1 MTTLLTGFFTCLA
14 LIMAIGAQSAWLLR
28 QGLRRDRVGTAVLVC
43 LIGDLILIGLGTLGV
58 GTVLDHT
65 PWLME
70 IVRWLGVT
78 YLVWF
83 AVRSFASA
91 RTADQGLT
99 VEEPDDELE
108 VSDDDGERGDLHGAD
123 GDAVVA
129 ESDSP
134 DATPDTTPGPVTTQ
148 TRTVRLQ
155 STSTSAGGAAKAPAR
170 AVSPILS
177 VIAAGLMVSL
187 LNPHAWVDTMVVIGS
202 MATSFGAEKWIFSAG
217 AVLGS
222 LSWFLLL
229 AYGGRALAPV
239 LNRPRTWQIID
250 VGVGVT
256 MLVVAGLLAFGG

>member
-43 LIGDLILIGLGTLGV
+43 LVGDLILIGLGTLGV

-78 YLVWF
+78 YLAWF

-91 RTADQGLT
+91 RTADQGLS
-99 VEEPDDELE
+99 VEEPE
-108 VSDDDGERGDLHGAD
+108 VSDDGATDQPANDGARARSDD
-123 GDAVVA
+123 GAVVA
-129 ESDSP
+129 GEHGP
-134 DATPDTTPGPVTTQ
+134 DATPGPVTTQ
-148 TRTVRLQ
+148 TRTVRL
-155 STSTSAGGAAKAPAR
+155 TSTPSGGSEKAPAR
-170 AVSPILS
+170 ALSPTLS
-177 VIAAGLMVSL
+177 VVAAGLMVSL

-229 AYGGRALAPV
+229 AYGGRALAGV
-239 LNRPRTWQIID
+239 LDRPRTWQIID

>member
-43 LIGDLILIGLGTLGV
+43 LVGDLILIGLGTLGV

-91 RTADQGLT
+91 RTADRGLS
-99 VEEPDDELE
+99 VEEPEAP
-108 VSDDDGERGDLHGAD
+108 DDDGARDQPASDGARGRGDD
-123 GDAVVA
+123 GTVVVG
-129 ESDSP
+129 EDGP
-134 DATPDTTPGPVTTQ
+134 DATPGPVTTQ
-148 TRTVRLQ
+148 TRTVRL
-155 STSTSAGGAAKAPAR
+155 TSTSSDDAGKTRAR

-229 AYGGRALAPV
+229 AYGGRALAGV
-239 LNRPRTWQIID
+239 LDRPRTWQIID

>member
-43 LIGDLILIGLGTLGV
+43 LVGDLILIGLGTLGV

-91 RTADQGLT
+91 RTADQGLS
-99 VEEPDDELE
+99 VEEPES
-108 VSDDDGERGDLHGAD
+108 SDDDGARGRGDAG
-123 GDAVVA
+123 AVVA
-129 ESDSP
+129 GEDGP
-134 DATPDTTPGPVTTQ
+134 DATPGSVTTQ

-155 STSTSAGGAAKAPAR
+155 STSTSSDGSGKTGAR
-170 AVSPILS
+170 AVSPFLS

-229 AYGGRALAPV
+229 AYGGRALAGV
-239 LNRPRTWQIID
+239 LDRPRTWQIID

>member
-43 LIGDLILIGLGTLGV
+43 LVGDLILIGLGTLGV

-91 RTADQGLT
+91 RTADQGLS
-99 VEEPDDELE
+99 VEEPES
-108 VSDDDGERGDLHGAD
+108 SDDDGARDQPASDGARGRGDAG
-123 GDAVVA
+123 AVVA
-129 ESDSP
+129 GEDGP
-134 DATPDTTPGPVTTQ
+134 DATPGPVTTQ
-148 TRTVRLQ
+148 TRPVRL
-155 STSTSAGGAAKAPAR
+155 TSTSSDDAGKTGAR

-229 AYGGRALAPV
+229 AYGGRALAGV
-239 LNRPRTWQIID
+239 LDRPRTWQIID

>member
-99 VEEPDDELE
+99 VEEPEAGASE
-108 VSDDDGERGDLHGAD
+108 AGRSRTDGERGTDREP
-123 GDAVVA
+123 AVVA
-129 ESDSP
+129 GSADP
-134 DATPDTTPGPVTTQ
+134 DATPGTTTTQ
-148 TRTVRLQ
+148 TRTVRL
-155 STSTSAGGAAKAPAR
+155 TSPSSDESGKAPAR
-170 AVSPILS
+170 SLSPVLS
-177 VIAAGLMVSL
+177 VVAAGLMVSL

-202 MATSFGAEKWIFSAG
+202 MATSFGSEKWIFSAG

-250 VGVGVT
+250 IGVGVT

>member
-28 QGLRRDRVGTAVLVC
+28 QGLRRDRVGAAVLVC
-43 LIGDLILIGLGTLGV
+43 LVGDLILIGLGTLGV
-58 GTVLDHT
+58 GTVLDRT

-70 IVRWLGVT
+70 LVRWLGVA

-83 AVRSFASA
+83 AARSFSSA
-91 RTADQGLT
+91 RSVDQGLT
-99 VEEPDDELE
+99 VEDPETDAPD
-108 VSDDDGERGDLHGAD
+108 VDGERGTDRGGD
-123 GDAVVA
+123 GSVVA
-129 ESDSP
+129 ESADP
-134 DATPDTTPGPVTTQ
+134 DATPGTTTTQ
-148 TRTVRLQ
+148 TRTVRR
-155 STSTSAGGAAKAPAR
+155 TSRSADGSGRAPAR
-170 AVSPILS
+170 SLSPILS

-202 MATSFGAEKWIFSAG
+202 MATSFGAEKWIFSTG

-229 AYGGRALAPV
+229 AYGGRALAGV